1 MADAGEGAGAERPMR
16 RSRMLS
22 DDARLAL
29 QLQDE
34 ELKAARGMKRPKAST
49 AAAAPLEAEPP
60 AKKPRPRQR
69 RGEQGRLG
77 RERTRKAAHRQR

>member
-1 MADAGEGAGAERPMR
+1 MADPGEGSAAERPMR

-34 ELKAARGMKRPKAST
+34 ELKAARGMKRPKASAP
-49 AAAAPLEAEPP
+49 AAAAPSRASEPP
-60 AKKPRPRQR
+60 AAKKPKTHAEKSAGPASE
-69 RGEQGRLG
+69 GGG
-77 RERTRKAAHRQR
+77 AAK

>member
-1 MADAGEGAGAERPMR
+1 MVGGGDGGASERPMR

-34 ELKAARGMKRPKAST
+34 ELKAARGMKRVKH
-49 AAAAPLEAEPP
+49 AAARDALSWLTADSVRSVHPYLIHSS
-60 AKKPRPRQR
+60 
-69 RGEQGRLG
+69 
-77 RERTRKAAHRQR
+77 T